1 MDIREKLVELLKEG
15 TGCTYGGS
23 YGDVVIE
30 EEIDISDEEIAR
42 IAARLIANGVTVLPC
57 KLGDTA
63 WGIKRC
69 NLGNVVKQG
78 EVYQMYFGEDMR
90 LCICVKNV
98 CRGEWGVNV
107 FGTKEEAEEAV
118 GKMAKKEE

>member
-1 MDIREKLVELLKEG
+1 MISIREKLVELLQHDN
-15 TGCTYGGS
+15 CPLFMVF
-23 YGDVVIE
+23 GDKVDVLA
-30 EEIDISDEEIAR
+30 DY
-42 IAARLIANGVTVLPC
+42 LIANGVTVLPC

-63 WGIKRC
+63 WGIRRC
-69 NLGNVVKQG
+69 HLGNAVKQG

-118 GKMAKKEE
+118 EKMAKKE

>member
-1 MDIREKLVELLKEG
+1 MDIREKLVGLLECI
-15 TGCTYGGS
+15 TGCAVE
-23 YGDVVIE
+23 DCRDCELNKNIE
-30 EEIDISDEEIAR
+30 QCVEFRKKWRTDK
-42 IAARLIANGVTVLPC
+42 LLANGVTVLPC
-57 KLGDTA
+57 KLGDMA

-69 NLGNVVKQG
+69 HLGNAVKQG
-78 EVYQMYFGEDMR
+78 EVYQMYFGEEMR

-118 GKMAKKEE
+118 GKMAKKE

>member
-1 MDIREKLVELLKEG
+1 MDNIREKLVELQKEAIREFVDLV
-15 TGCTYGGS
+15 S
-23 YGDVVIE
+23 DVPLTDFVA
-30 EEIDISDEEIAR
+30 DHLVAH
-42 IAARLIANGVTVLPC
+42 GVTVLPC

-98 CRGEWGVNV
+98 CCGEWGVNV
-107 FGTKEEAEEAV
+107 FGTKEEAEGAV

>member
-1 MDIREKLVELLKEG
+1 MIDIREKLVELI
-15 TGCTYGGS
+15 
-23 YGDVVIE
+23 GDCKWYMPLE
-30 EEIDISDEEIAR
+30 DLADY
-42 IAARLIANGVTVLPC
+42 LIANGVTVLPC

-118 GKMAKKEE
+118 GKMAKKEGK

>member
-1 MDIREKLVELLKEG
+1 MDIREKLQELLDNVAEHCGETICNRCSYFK
-15 TGCTYGGS
+15 TIGCVDALT
-23 YGDVVIE
+23 V
-30 EEIDISDEEIAR
+30 DIF
-42 IAARLIANGVTVLPC
+42 LANGVTVLPC
-57 KLGDTA
+57 KLRDTA

>member
-1 MDIREKLVELLKEG
+1 MDNIREKLLDLI
-15 TGCTYGGS
+15 
-23 YGDVVIE
+23 IE
-30 EEIDISDEEIAR
+30 AKKADTEDAPFSEFLADF
-42 IAARLIANGVTVLPC
+42 LVGYGVTVLPC
-57 KLGDTA
+57 KLGDTV

-69 NLGNVVKQG
+69 HLGNVVKQG

-107 FGTKEEAEEAV
+107 FGTKKEAEEAV
-118 GKMAKKEE
+118 GKMAKKKE

>member
-1 MDIREKLVELLKEG
+1 MIDIREKLVELI
-15 TGCTYGGS
+15 
-23 YGDVVIE
+23 GDCKWYMPL
-30 EEIDISDEEIAR
+30 DELADY
-42 IAARLIANGVTVLPC
+42 LIANGVTVLPC

-118 GKMAKKEE
+118 GKMAKKEG

>member
-1 MDIREKLVELLKEG
+1 MDNIREKLLSMIK
-15 TGCTYGGS
+15 TTP
-23 YGDVVIE
+23 
-30 EEIDISDEEIAR
+30 IAYLSGR
-42 IAARLIANGVTVLPC
+42 IANAEECIVSHVLKSIADHLVDNGVTVLPC

-63 WGIKRC
+63 WGIRRC
-69 NLGNVVKQG
+69 HLGNAVKQG

-107 FGTKEEAEEAV
+107 FGTKEEAEEALR
-118 GKMAKKEE
+118 KMAKKE

>member
-1 MDIREKLVELLKEG
+1 MDSREKLLLMIK
-15 TGCTYGGS
+15 TTP
-23 YGDVVIE
+23 
-30 EEIDISDEEIAR
+30 IAYLSGR
-42 IAARLIANGVTVLPC
+42 IANAEECIVSHVLKSIADHLDANGVTVLPC

-107 FGTKEEAEEAV
+107 FGTKEAAEEAV
-118 GKMAKKEE
+118 GKMPKKEE

>member
-1 MDIREKLVELLKEG
+1 MDIREKLVEMF
-15 TGCTYGGS
+15 
-23 YGDVVIE
+23 
-30 EEIDISDEEIAR
+30 DEAVKICGETRCDRCDYFDSMKCVDERVADY
-42 IAARLIANGVTVLPC
+42 LIAHGVTVLPC
-57 KLGDTA
+57 KLRDTA

>member
-1 MDIREKLVELLKEG
+1 MDNVREKLLEMFDKAVKICGETRCDRCDYFASMK
-15 TGCTYGGS
+15 C
-23 YGDVVIE
+23 V
-30 EEIDISDEEIAR
+30 DERVADYL
-42 IAARLIANGVTVLPC
+42 AANGVTVLPC

-118 GKMAKKEE
+118 GKMAKKE

>member
-1 MDIREKLVELLKEG
+1 MDNIREKLVEMLKKTEINKINGHTALAEVCFTPNVFENMATNLL
-15 TGCTYGGS
+15 
-23 YGDVVIE
+23 
-30 EEIDISDEEIAR
+30 
-42 IAARLIANGVTVLPC
+42 ANGVTVLPC

-78 EVYQMYFGEDMR
+78 AVYQMYFGEDMR

-118 GKMAKKEE
+118 GKMAKKE